1 MKLGVRGK
9 LFLLSLAVIAAA
21 LLVVNVYVSAELRS
35 GIEGRIADDLTVRTR
50 LLAHDIAARSASTEW
65 QPLAEELGRQAIAR
79 ATLIARDG
87 TVLGDSEV
95 ARERLPTLENHADRP
110 EVRQAFDAGVG
121 MAKRASVTVHHGLF
135 YVAARVDGEGPVA
148 VVRLA
153 TSLEPIETAVLRARE
168 LLLAGTLLAILVAAL
183 LSSAGSHLL
192 SRSLRQLR
200 ATATAMALD
209 LTVRSRQ
216 QGNDEIAAL
225 GAAIDSLADSL
236 GHSLEGLARERDQLE
251 AILETMTEGVLMTG
265 PDGSIVLAN
274 RSLRS
279 MLGTTGTII
288 GKPPIE
294 AIRNDVLA
302 ELIDEATQTGTV
314 VGAEIDV
321 VGVLRRR
328 VSVRL
333 APLAGGGKR
342 GVVGVLSDVTDLK
355 RLESLRRDFV
365 ANVSHELRTPI
376 AAVRAAT
383 ETLQEGALHDPSAA
397 REFVDIIG
405 RHSERLHDLVEDL
418 LKLSRIEAQ
427 KLDLSPAQLDVG
439 EVIDH
444 VVDLFEHPASRHG
457 VLLSRGQAEKVS
469 VYADRRAVE
478 QILANLVDNA
488 IKYSPRAR
496 VTISAAQVD
505 GEVLISV
512 ADTGPG
518 IGEKHLPRLFE
529 RFYRVDR
536 GRSREVGGTGLG
548 LSIVKHLAE
557 AMKGRVSVES
567 QVGRGS
573 MFTVHLPL
581 SSSSQ

>member
-1 MKLGVRGK
+1 
-9 LFLLSLAVIAAA
+9 
-21 LLVVNVYVSAELRS
+21 
-35 GIEGRIADDLTVRTR
+35 
-50 LLAHDIAARSASTEW
+50 
-65 QPLAEELGRQAIAR
+65 
-79 ATLIARDG
+79 
-87 TVLGDSEV
+87 
-95 ARERLPTLENHADRP
+95 
-110 EVRQAFDAGVG
+110 
-121 MAKRASVTVHHGLF
+121 
-135 YVAARVDGEGPVA
+135 
-148 VVRLA
+148 
-153 TSLEPIETAVLRARE
+153 
-168 LLLAGTLLAILVAAL
+168 
-183 LSSAGSHLL
+183 
-192 SRSLRQLR
+192 
-200 ATATAMALD
+200 
-209 LTVRSRQ
+209 
-216 QGNDEIAAL
+216 
-225 GAAIDSLADSL
+225 
-236 GHSLEGLARERDQLE
+236 
-251 AILETMTEGVLMTG
+251 
-265 PDGSIVLAN
+265 
-274 RSLRS
+274 
-279 MLGTTGTII
+279 
-288 GKPPIE
+288 
-294 AIRNDVLA
+294 
-302 ELIDEATQTGTV
+302 
-314 VGAEIDV
+314 
-321 VGVLRRR
+321 
-328 VSVRL
+328 
-333 APLAGGGKR
+333 
-342 GVVGVLSDVTDLK
+342 VVGVLSDVTDLK